1 MSYLDDVK
9 SRIGLND
16 SEQDKQLNSI
26 IDNVGAELLSRLPVD
41 TISIPDRL
49 RFIVVEV
56 STKRYNRIGAEGMST
71 DSQDGRSN
79 SFERNDFEEYQG
91 IIDALYPKLDSSE
104 RGSVNFY

>member
-16 SEQDKQLNSI
+16 NEQDKQLNSI
-26 IDNVGAELLSRLPVD
+26 INNVAAELLSRLPVD

-79 SFERNDFEEYQG
+79 TFERNDFEEYQS